1 MSFAIIKCLLRFQN
15 APLFNQLRSM
25 NTVISYFRESMA
37 AKHYATSILLLIG
50 IVLVTSCSEEKKN
63 QFQGKAKGEV
73 IGKCPRCGADVQEGK
88 VNFYCSDRNCTFTL
102 WKNDKFLASQGK
114 KMDKTAAKKFLS
126 KGKIHYKDLVS
137 RKTGRQYEATV
148 EMVDPGEGN
157 VQFNLI
163 FPQR

>member
-1 MSFAIIKCLLRFQN
+1 MFTSVNEQVGTIAGQVGQTPQGWNAGIFNLIQN
-15 APLFNQLRSM
+15 
-25 NTVISYFRESMA
+25 IS
-37 AKHYATSILLLIG
+37 
-50 IVLVTSCSEEKKN
+50 
-63 QFQGKAKGEV
+63 Q
-73 IGKCPRCGADVQEGK
+73 GK
-88 VNFYCSDRNCTFTL
+88 VNFYCSDRNCAFTL

-114 KMDKTAAKKFLS
+114 KMDKAAAKKFLS

-157 VQFNLI
+157 VQFNLS

>member
-63 QFQGKAKGEV
+63 HVFKT
-73 IGKCPRCGADVQEGK
+73 
-88 VNFYCSDRNCTFTL
+88 SD
-102 WKNDKFLASQGK
+102 
-114 KMDKTAAKKFLS
+114 
-126 KGKIHYKDLVS
+126 
-137 RKTGRQYEATV
+137 EALT
-148 EMVDPGEGN
+148 EYRSY
-157 VQFNLI
+157 Q
-163 FPQR
+163 